1 VPAARATLVE
11 NAAVT
16 AFSVAFHGITKSSEA
31 AARSMLRLLLPLLG
45 NHWRIA
51 DAATSDVVLL
61 DADSL
66 EQLNLAGTARE
77 SALYIV
83 FDGSGPPPANTFCVI
98 HRPLNSARTIEVLH
112 KAQAELEK
120 RRGGMGATT
129 TLPPQGT
136 EVADSE
142 RGIRTS
148 MRTATRWVL
157 QDQSRAVT
165 VLTLGES
172 KIFSTLPGHG
182 FTTRMRAS
190 ELADL
195 IRANAPVRLLNLTD
209 DEQAALVA
217 RKRVFEPPAK
227 LEWIY
232 WLTGSNGEL
241 RPELGVSKPYRLRK
255 WPDFSRLP
263 HYRADVRMASLLKA
277 EALTVGELA
286 TRADVRLETACNF
299 VNACFALGLLGSAKP
314 RAAAEASGAPN
325 PGAPDKR
332 EAETLEKKSGL
343 MGSLRSALGLNR
355 RPSGTPTRKS

>member
-1 VPAARATLVE
+1 
-11 NAAVT
+11 
-16 AFSVAFHGITKSSEA
+16 
-31 AARSMLRLLLPLLG
+31 MLRLLLPLLG
-45 NHWRIA
+45 NHWRVTEPG
-51 DAATSDVVLL
+51 TSDVVLL

-83 FDGSGPPPANTFCVI
+83 FDGSGPPPPNTFCVI

-112 KAQAELEK
+112 KAQAELER

-129 TLPPQGT
+129 TLPPQG
-136 EVADSE
+136 ADEAEAE

-157 QDQSRAVT
+157 QDPARSVT
-165 VLTLGES
+165 VLTPTET
-172 KIFSTLPGHG
+172 KIFSALPGRG
-182 FTTRMRAS
+182 FTTRLRAS
-190 ELADL
+190 DLADL
-195 IRANAPVRLLNLTD
+195 IRANAPVKLLNLTA
-209 DEQAALVA
+209 DEQDALV
-217 RKRVFEPPAK
+217 KRGRAFEPPAK

-232 WLTGSNGEL
+232 WLAGSNGEL
-241 RPELGVSKPYRLRK
+241 RPELSVSKPYRLRK

-299 VNACFALGLLGSAKP
+299 VNAVSALGLLGSA
-314 RAAAEASGAPN
+314 RTRVAAPGEDHAKSDAAQEPEAE
-325 PGAPDKR
+325 KR
-332 EAETLEKKSGL
+332 EKQGGL
-343 MGSLRSALGLNR
+343 LGSLRSALGLKSGS
-355 RPSGTPTRKS
+355 SGTPTRKP